1 MESSSQETLKELFNL
16 IDGSKKLSKVKAI
29 LKADKTLA
37 TARQEDN
44 GKNPLLEAAT
54 KNNFE
59 VVKLLITTYN
69 VDVSSLFFQ
78 ISKDCLSVIS
88 FFSFSIKSHIL
99 FYLSVIFTITF
110 ATKNCILN

>member
-1 MESSSQETLKELFNL
+1 MESSSSQETLKELFNL
-16 IDGSKKLSKVKAI
+16 IDAKKLSKVKAI

-44 GKNPLLEAAT
+44 GKNPLLEAAS

-69 VDVSSLFFQ
+69 VDVSSFFFQ
-78 ISKDCLSVIS
+78 IIKDCLSVKA
-88 FFSFSIKSHIL
+88 FFQFQ
-99 FYLSVIFTITF
+99 
-110 ATKNCILN
+110 

>member
-44 GKNPLLEAAT
+44 GKNPLLEAAS

-69 VDVSSLFFQ
+69 VDVSSLLFQ
-78 ISKDCLSVIS
+78 ISKDCLSVKA
-88 FFSFSIKSHIL
+88 FFHFQ
-99 FYLSVIFTITF
+99 
-110 ATKNCILN
+110 

>member
-1 MESSSQETLKELFNL
+1 MESSSSQETLKELFNL

-44 GKNPLLEAAT
+44 GKNPLLEAAS

-69 VDVSSLFFQ
+69 VDVSSFFFQ
-78 ISKDCLSVIS
+78 IIKDCLFVKA
-88 FFSFSIKSHIL
+88 FFHFNKSHIL

-110 ATKNCILN
+110 ATKYCILN